1 MVWPK
6 VFLKFPPS
14 SFQLCVL
21 WLWDVTRWP
30 IVPMSDL
37 SLVIRSSSPQNLLHN
52 WRGASLQTFTW
63 EIPRDDSSTRC
74 HYFPSSS
81 GKASFG
87 RFLWKEK
94 RIKREQVNFDWTT
107 WIRIKNHRMNLASC
121 MMHSQDEPRQ
131 RWKTLKLVLNCHN
144 LNWVESA
151 AQRGPQ
157 WGCNFHANKTLS
169 RSHLLTPRSLG
180 NDRVT
185 RNENH
190 F

>member
-1 MVWPK
+1 
-6 VFLKFPPS
+6 
-14 SFQLCVL
+14 
-21 WLWDVTRWP
+21 
-30 IVPMSDL
+30 MSDL

-151 AQRGPQ
+151 AQRPSMGMQFSCQQDTFTITPFDTTKPRKWQ
-157 WGCNFHANKTLS
+157 SYQEWEPFLANF
-169 RSHLLTPRSLG
+169 RGHLIT
-180 NDRVT
+180 
-185 RNENH
+185 
-190 F
+190 